1 MDNENSSETVKSN
14 PKNLK
19 TIIIVISVVFLLCIS
34 ALSVFVYKKDTELKN
49 METVVV
55 KQAND
60 IVESENTISTLQNEV
75 NELNINLTKEKSIS
89 TNLLCRNLYPSY
101 WFSGINFSYN
111 GNKAMH
117 RDLENFVENMGDEI
131 TNSDWDTIWG
141 NVDVAMHKITVKD
154 NIRYYF
160 ITYYDDLE
168 YDIKDSVFWVDKGC
182 YLDYPNK

>member
-1 MDNENSSETVKSN
+1 MDNENSLENEKNNSKKLKS
-14 PKNLK
+14 
-19 TIIIVISVVFLLCIS
+19 IIIVISVISILCIGI
-34 ALSVFVYKKDTELKN
+34 LSVFVYNKVSELKN
-49 METVVV
+49 MEIVVV
-55 KQAND
+55 QQAND
-60 IVESENTISTLQNEV
+60 ILENENTISNLQNEV
-75 NELNINLTKEKSIS
+75 DDLKINLTEEKSIS

-131 TNSDWDTIWG
+131 TNSDWDTIWS